1 MNDRYYSTIDTLLL
15 DFDLA
20 LRTLFGQPK
29 ITDRPNPTEN
39 IEETGLDER
48 QRDHIARLLRIDHT
62 GEVCAQGLYQG
73 QALTA
78 HDPGVRDAMEQSAD
92 EENDHLAW
100 CQQRIEELGGRTS
113 LLNPLWYAGSLAIGA
128 TAGLAGDHWSLGF
141 VGETE
146 RQVEAHL
153 RSHLDEIPP
162 EDRRSRAI
170 LEQMKIDEI
179 EHSEKAMHHGGAE
192 LPAPVKLAMK
202 LASKVMTKSV
212 YYL

>member
-73 QALTA
+73 QALTCLLYTS
-78 HDPGVRDAMEQSAD
+78 PSPRDDTGSRMPSSA
-92 EENDHLAW
+92 
-100 CQQRIEELGGRTS
+100 
-113 LLNPLWYAGSLAIGA
+113 
-128 TAGLAGDHWSLGF
+128 
-141 VGETE
+141 
-146 RQVEAHL
+146 
-153 RSHLDEIPP
+153 
-162 EDRRSRAI
+162 
-170 LEQMKIDEI
+170 
-179 EHSEKAMHHGGAE
+179 
-192 LPAPVKLAMK
+192 
-202 LASKVMTKSV
+202 
-212 YYL
+212 